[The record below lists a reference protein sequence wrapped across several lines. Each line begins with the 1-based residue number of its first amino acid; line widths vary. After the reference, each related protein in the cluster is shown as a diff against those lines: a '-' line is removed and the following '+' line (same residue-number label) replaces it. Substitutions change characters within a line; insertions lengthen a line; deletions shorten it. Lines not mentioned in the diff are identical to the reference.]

1 MLMRS
6 PAIYSA
12 AMIRES
18 ASSSRRLLGSMTLRD
33 STGRSWS
40 HCWHDALAMFS
51 LVALV
56 GITAALFWGV

>member
-6 PAIYSA
+6 PATYSA

-18 ASSSRRLLGSMTLRD
+18 VSSRRLIGSMTLRD
-33 STGRSWS
+33 SKGRSWS
-40 HCWHDALAMFS
+40 SCWHDAVAMFS

-56 GITAALFWGV
+56 GITAALFWNV